1 MKKYL
6 FMCLMAAAACF
17 AFTACGKD
25 DAEPA
30 GGDED
35 VNVTNGEIKETANQ
49 LVLTMTA
56 KEQGVTITYKWTC
69 DFQNDLCTRS
79 IMEMTYPSESIA
91 RQVYESTVE
100 DLDDEDKVTYS
111 VKGKVVTADM
121 TEEYKGQSKSVIKLA
136 MEAMKRKYGI

>member
-25 DAEPA
+25 DPEPA

-35 VNVTNGEIKETANQ
+35 VNVTNAEIKETANQ

-56 KEQGVTITYKWTC
+56 KNQGVTVTYKWTC
-69 DFQNDLCTRS
+69 DFQNNLCTRS
-79 IMEMTYPSESIA
+79 IMEMTYPSESMA
-91 RQVYESTVE
+91 EQAYESAVE
-100 DLDDEDKVTYS
+100 DKEEGDKTAYS

-121 TEEYKGQSKSVIKLA
+121 TEVNRGQQKSVVKMA
-136 MEAMKRKYGI
+136 MEAFKSRFGK